1 MVSGLV
7 TGYILP
13 SNPPEGNFL
22 AKAKNIDFYGLAL
35 SSLGIV
41 FLLIP
46 ISGGGAYFAWS
57 SPMVIT
63 MLSVGGVSSF
73 LFLLVE
79 WKTARLPLIPRKI
92 ARCLSV
98 CLTKYVAVKNIIAN
112 DLVRLFRITPV
123 SAILAQNYLFGI
135 VYYSELYYL
144 PIYYQNVR
152 GWNPLIAAALT
163 IPLVVGQSLM
173 SILTG
178 LYISKTKRY
187 GGVIWLGYILWTLGT
202 GLKCIFNRRTH
213 PVIIVG
219 ILIIEGCGV
228 GCVFQPSMIRC
239 TSMLSKAANILR

>member
-1 MVSGLV
+1 M
-7 TGYILP
+7 
-13 SNPPEGNFL
+13 
-22 AKAKNIDFYGLAL
+22 
-35 SSLGIV
+35 
-41 FLLIP
+41 
-46 ISGGGAYFAWS
+46 
-57 SPMVIT
+57 
-63 MLSVGGVSSF
+63 
-73 LFLLVE
+73 
-79 WKTARLPLIPRKI
+79 
-92 ARCLSV
+92 
-98 CLTKYVAVKNIIAN
+98 AVKNTIAN

-135 VYYSELYYL
+135 VYHSELYYL

-202 GLKCIFNRRTH
+202 GLKCTFNRRTH

-228 GCVFQPSMIRC
+228 GCVFQPSMIKC
-239 TSMLSKAANILR
+239 ASILSKAANILR

>member
-1 MVSGLV
+1 M
-7 TGYILP
+7 
-13 SNPPEGNFL
+13 
-22 AKAKNIDFYGLAL
+22 AKVRNIDFYGLAL

-46 ISGGGAYFAWS
+46 ISGGGSYFAWS

-73 LFLLVE
+73 LFLIVE
-79 WKTARLPLIPRKI
+79 WKAARLPLIPSKI
-92 ARCLSV
+92 TRNV
-98 CLTKYVAVKNIIAN
+98 PQKIIA
-112 DLVRLFRITPV
+112 DGLVRLFQITPV

-152 GWNPLIAAALT
+152 GWSPLTAAALT
-163 IPLVVGQSLM
+163 IPLVVGQSSM

-187 GGVIWLGYILWTLGT
+187 GEVIWLGFILWTLGT

-213 PVIIVG
+213 PVVIVC
-219 ILIIEGCGV
+219 ILLVEGCGV
-228 GCVFQPSMIRC
+228 GCVFQPSMTECI
-239 TSMLSKAANILR
+239 SVFGKNAKLFP